1 MNGVRRY
8 REKGT
13 SGSTATGESMADVM
27 YGCRDVGTVRHI
39 PERIGAI
46 HTTIITR
53 KAGECMKAIG
63 TGRITATTMTTI
75 TILGTSRLPRLLVR

>member
-27 YGCRDVGTVRHI
+27 YGCRDVGNVRHI
-39 PERIGAI
+39 PELIGAI

-63 TGRITATTMTTI
+63 TGRIMATTMTTI
-75 TILGTSRLPRLLVR
+75 TLCTSPLPVERVR